1 MDPNNT
7 LITKPNRHHYEQ
19 GQYQQDTTNCFFI
32 EQEVLK
38 PLLEIY
44 LNAEKVKG
52 SYKARSRNKQQIVF
66 KTRLQ

>member
-1 MDPNNT
+1 M
-7 LITKPNRHHYEQ
+7 NRVSTNRI
-19 GQYQQDTTNCFFI
+19 QQIVFFI